1 MRITAITELTQ
12 PVRFVPQ
19 LTMVVTQLALTWWL
33 WRALYVGVRVSAGL
47 DVTQATS
54 YALLGVLYLQF
65 RSVDRWSNGDT
76 MVQLMFEGTIAYW
89 FTRPVSPRRWY
100 LIRMCGDLAYGG
112 AWALTAYGVC
122 RAIGVIAGPPSLAAG
137 GAALLTLALGLVITY
152 YLQVIVDLM
161 CFWSTVNDSAVT
173 AVQFAS
179 SLLSGAFAPLWFF
192 PGWFQRADSFLPFQS
207 TLNVPLSLYVGRLP
221 VSALGSQVPF
231 SILPLAARA
240 VLTYV
245 LPVAFVA
252 YLPAAVLTGRVA
264 STGVPEWLAF
274 ASPAAGPLL
283 YILARYAWYRALRHY
298 ESVGG

>member
-1 MRITAITELTQ
+1 MVPQASPPNEWPVTRLRSSLLPWRGMRVTVITELTQ
-12 PVRFVPQ
+12 PVRYVTQ
-19 LTMVVTQLALTWWL
+19 LTMVVTQLALTYWL
-33 WRALYVGVRVSAGL
+33 WRALYAGVRVSAGL

-89 FTRPVSPRRWY
+89 FIRPVSPRRWY

-112 AWALTAYGVC
+112 AWVLVAYLAC
-122 RAIGVIAGPPSLAAG
+122 RAAGAIAGPPSLAAG

-152 YLQVIVDLM
+152 YLQVVVDLM

-192 PGWFQRADSFLPFQS
+192 PGWFQRASEFLPFQS

-221 VSALGSQVPF
+221 VSALPGQ
-231 SILPLAARA
+231 LAVQAAWCAGLAVFTWWLWRRASARVT
-240 VLTYV
+240 VL
-245 LPVAFVA
+245 
-252 YLPAAVLTGRVA
+252 
-264 STGVPEWLAF
+264 
-274 ASPAAGPLL
+274 
-283 YILARYAWYRALRHY
+283 
-298 ESVGG
+298 GG

>member
-1 MRITAITELTQ
+1 MRVTVITELTQ
-12 PVRFVPQ
+12 PVRYVTQ
-19 LTMVVTQLALTWWL
+19 LTMVVTQLALTYWL
-33 WRALYVGVRVSAGL
+33 WRALYAGVKVSAGL

-65 RSVDRWSNGDT
+65 RSVDRWSNGDA

-89 FTRPVSPRRWY
+89 

-112 AWALTAYGVC
+112 AWAAVAYLAC
-122 RAIGVIAGPPSLAAG
+122 RVAGVIAGPPSLAAG

-192 PGWFQRADSFLPFQS
+192 PGWFQRADEFLPFQS
-207 TLNVPLSLYVGRLP
+207 TLNTPLSL
-221 VSALGSQVPF
+221 
-231 SILPLAARA
+231 
-240 VLTYV
+240 
-245 LPVAFVA
+245 
-252 YLPAAVLTGRVA
+252 
-264 STGVPEWLAF
+264 
-274 ASPAAGPLL
+274 
-283 YILARYAWYRALRHY
+283 
-298 ESVGG
+298 